1 MVAPLI
7 RSARPRPGIP
17 GPLVRHL
24 PALDGLRAVAVV
36 AVIAYHAELSW
47 APGGFLGVELFFVV
61 SGFLITSLLLAEVE
75 NRGQVDIRDFWMRRA
90 RRLLPAVFLLLA
102 VVSLAGRFLAPEN
115 VGSTRSGLLSA
126 VTYVTNWHLIFTDVS
141 YFEAIGRP
149 PLFQHLW
156 SLAVE
161 EQYYLLWP
169 LAVAGLVALGGRRA
183 VAAACALGVVGSTA
197 LMWAIVDPNS
207 PSRVYYG
214 TDTRAAGI
222 LLGAL
227 FATTMVAVEKPK
239 PGPRSALALE
249 VAGIAA
255 FVGLVWLMATTS
267 EFDTGIYRGGFLRFA
282 ALTTVVIAATC
293 VSGSMLAWLLSA
305 RWLRWIGLRSYSLYL
320 WHWPVFQLT
329 RPVIDVPLTG
339 VELLVLRL
347 AITVVLAEISYRFV
361 EEPIRRGTFQ
371 LRLVERVRF
380 ARPGSSPARKW
391 ALASVAVLGAVAV
404 SVSGAASSSGQAQA
418 WEADELHVDPDEV
431 PTISLPL
438 DRWQLPSPTT
448 APTADEGEAGEGDGG
463 AGEVAGD
470 DADGSGDA
478 TSDDGATADD
488 PGNAGGGDV
497 DEGAGDPTPPATDPT
512 PATDPAPPQA
522 TDPPPPPPPPPPAV
536 PVAVHAVGDSV
547 LLATHDALVA
557 TLGGAVRVDAA
568 VGRQPW
574 DGVPLVEAWAAAH
587 PGEHLVVVLGSN
599 GILRPEH
606 VDQMMAAAGPDRRVV
621 FVTASVP
628 RRWEGPTNDALR
640 SRVPAY
646 GNARL
651 VDWNQMVA
659 ANPGYVGSDRIHPTR
674 SGALALST
682 AIAHALA

>member
-1 MVAPLI
+1 VVAPLI

-75 NRGQVDIRDFWMRRA
+75 ARGYVDLRDFWMRRA
-90 RRLLPAVFLLLA
+90 RRLLPALFVLLA
-102 VVSLAGRFLAPEN
+102 VVSVAGRFLAPEN

-149 PLFQHLW
+149 PLLQHLW

-169 LAVAGLVALGGRRA
+169 LAVAGLVAVGGRRA
-183 VAAACALGVVGSTA
+183 VSLACAAGVVASTA

-227 FATTMVAVEKPK
+227 FATTMVAVERPR
-239 PGPRSALALE
+239 PGPRLALAIE
-249 VAGIAA
+249 AAGVVAFGA
-255 FVGLVWLMATTS
+255 VVWLMATTS
-267 EFDTGIYRGGFLRFA
+267 EFDTSLYRGGFLKFA
-282 ALTTVVIAATC
+282 ALTTVVIAATS
-293 VSGSMLAWLLSA
+293 VPGSMLAWLLSF
-305 RWLRWIGLRSYSLYL
+305 RGLRWIGVRSYSLYL
-320 WHWPVFQLT
+320 WHWPVFQVT
-329 RPVIDVPLTG
+329 RPDIDVPLDG
-339 VELLVLRL
+339 LALLALRL
-347 AITVVLAEISYRFV
+347 GITVVLADLSYRLV

-371 LRLVERVRF
+371 LRLAERLRF
-380 ARPGSSPARKW
+380 SGRSTNPARKW
-391 ALASVAVLGAVAV
+391 AVACSAVVGAVAI
-404 SVSGAASSSGQAQA
+404 SVSGAASSSGEAQA
-418 WEADELHVDPDEV
+418 WEAPELEVDPTEV
-431 PTISLPL
+431 PAISIPL
-438 DRWQLPSPTT
+438 GGWQLPDTT
-448 APTADEGEAGEGDGG
+448 TTTPPDESADTGDAEEDPDGGEADESA
-463 AGEVAGD
+463 
-470 DADGSGDA
+470 
-478 TSDDGATADD
+478 
-488 PGNAGGGDV
+488 
-497 DEGAGDPTPPATDPT
+497 GAGDETSDPADAATPPDPVT
-512 PATDPAPPQA
+512 PPP
-522 TDPPPPPPPPPPAV
+522 TDPPPPVVTPPPATGV
-536 PVAVHAVGDSV
+536 TVHAVGDSV
-547 LLATHDALVA
+547 LLAIRDALSA
-557 TLGGAVRVDAA
+557 TLGGAVRIDGA

-574 DGVPLVEAWAAAH
+574 DGVPMIQEWAAAH

-606 VDQMMAAAGPDRRVV
+606 VDQIMAAAGTERRVV
-621 FVTASVP
+621 FVTAAVP
-628 RRWEGPTNDALR
+628 RRWEGPTNDTLR

-646 GNARL
+646 PNARL
-651 VDWNQMVA
+651 VEWNHMVA
-659 ANPGYVGSDRIHPTR
+659 TNPGYVGDDRIHPTR
-674 SGALALST
+674 EGAIALSS
-682 AIAHALA
+682 AIAFALL